1 MMARVW
7 GARADGSP
15 LRRVEKTVG
24 KFLIPH
30 NLLEFIFGEQA
41 EWRGWAV
48 ESGARGERRGGSRE
62 GGETGNPGVIGSL
75 VETSTFNWE
84 FETTS
89 HSSSLKP
96 RDRRRLCIF
105 PAPGMLVETTL
116 ARAAA

>member
-1 MMARVW
+1 MTEYLELRGEQRGEGFLLDD
-7 GARADGSP
+7 GAGSFG
-15 LRRVEKTVG
+15 VEKTVG

-89 HSSSLKP
+89 HSSSHLKP
-96 RDRRRLCIF
+96 RDRRRL
-105 PAPGMLVETTL
+105 
-116 ARAAA
+116 

>member
-1 MMARVW
+1 MIARVW
-7 GARADGSP
+7 GATADGSP
-15 LRRVEKTVG
+15 PRRVEKTVG

-48 ESGARGERRGGSRE
+48 ESGARGERGEEDR
-62 GGETGNPGVIGSL
+62 GETGNPGVIGSL

-89 HSSSLKP
+89 HSPSLKP
-96 RDRRRLCIF
+96 RDRLRD
-105 PAPGMLVETTL
+105 
-116 ARAAA
+116 

>member
-7 GARADGSP
+7 GATADGSP

-48 ESGARGERRGGSRE
+48 GRERGEE
-62 GGETGNPGVIGSL
+62 VGETGNPGVIGSL

-89 HSSSLKP
+89 HPSSLKP
-96 RDRRRLCIF
+96 RDRRRL
-105 PAPGMLVETTL
+105 
-116 ARAAA
+116 